1 LGINLDIETRYR
13 RGIFLPHIENWSW
26 IQTVSE
32 RLKPNARKFVWSK
45 MNYEEALSKF
55 KTAEINYKTALQ
67 TLQLTEDNLE
77 NLLQQ
82 TDSLIAQNKYR
93 ESDYYDAMWIIKKFK
108 NQKAEFAN
116 ALREYSDFLE
126 IRAVQT
132 ENGWPALWA
141 PEFCELWKELGGN
154 QESARAWANKYWLPE
169 DVLDIVITNELSVMP
184 MEERLNCTNPPLST
198 NGTGFETT
206 PFGVDEWEF
215 LKANGE

>member
-1 LGINLDIETRYR
+1 MDIETRYR

-32 RLKPNARKFVWSK
+32 RLKPNARKYVWSK
-45 MNYEEALSKF
+45 MNFDEAQSKF
-55 KTAEINYKTALQ
+55 KVAEANYKIALQ
-67 TLQLTEDNLE
+67 ILQLSENNLDQ
-77 NLLQQ
+77 LLQQ
-82 TDSLIAQNKYR
+82 TETLIAQNKDR
-93 ESDYYDAMWIIKKFK
+93 ESDFWQAMWVVKKFK
-108 NQKAEFAN
+108 TQKAEFAN

-154 QESARAWANKYWLPE
+154 QTSAQAWANKYWLPE
-169 DVLDIVITNELSVMP
+169 DVLDVVITDELSVMP
-184 MEERLNCTNPPLST
+184 MAERINCTNPPLST
-198 NGTGFETT
+198 RGTGFETN
-206 PFGVDEWEF
+206 PFGIDDREF